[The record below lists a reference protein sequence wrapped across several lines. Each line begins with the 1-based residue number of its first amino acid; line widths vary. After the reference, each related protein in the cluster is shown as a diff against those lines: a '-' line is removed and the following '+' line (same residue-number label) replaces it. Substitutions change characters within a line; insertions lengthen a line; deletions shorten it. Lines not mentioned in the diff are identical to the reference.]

1 MLIYGTDDSY
11 IEILN
16 INQYTN
22 DFILVSPNNFTQEE
36 NKIIKGI
43 SSLFYF
49 TLDFLI
55 YGAITM
61 TKNNASD
68 YFISLYSYT
77 YSFTET
83 NNLDFNYN
91 LKYKIDFDDI
101 KGEYLSCFVYNS
113 NNYHISC
120 FYLSKDN
127 NYTIILVKNYFD
139 AQTEYGKF
147 SKQRTLSVGSP
158 SDPNDDNFYF
168 LNQFY

>member
-1 MLIYGTDDSY
+1 
-11 IEILN
+11 
-16 INQYTN
+16 
-22 DFILVSPNNFTQEE
+22 
-36 NKIIKGI
+36 
-43 SSLFYF
+43 
-49 TLDFLI
+49 
-55 YGAITM
+55 M

-68 YFISLYSYT
+68 YFISFYSYT
-77 YSFTET
+77 NSFTET

-147 SKQRTLSVGSP
+147 
-158 SDPNDDNFYF
+158 
-168 LNQFY
+168 

>member
-1 MLIYGTDDSY
+1 
-11 IEILN
+11 
-16 INQYTN
+16 
-22 DFILVSPNNFTQEE
+22 
-36 NKIIKGI
+36 
-43 SSLFYF
+43 
-49 TLDFLI
+49 
-55 YGAITM
+55 M

-127 NYTIILVKNYFD
+127 NYSIILVKIILMHKLNMGNFKSKEHYLLEIHLTLMMTIFI
-139 AQTEYGKF
+139 F
-147 SKQRTLSVGSP
+147 S
-158 SDPNDDNFYF
+158 
-168 LNQFY
+168 NQFY